1 MGKSQSPNSLLLL
14 AIGAAAGIVAGAVLV
29 DRVGGLDRVLSR
41 ARRSISGGG
50 ESGSG
55 TDEVIEP
62 YGLHDS
68 DGGWEDEDD
77 FDASYDDD
85 DSIDDTYETDDELSP
100 ESMAHVH
107 ASSRVRGGTTS
118 RGGTTAGSAPDVLT
132 LEARVLEAFHNDP
145 VLRERAIDIGA
156 IAEGV
161 IELTGWVHADSEVA
175 HAVTIAGG
183 VPDVHHVVDQLSVRQ
198 PARSRRATDPR
209 PLSFSDLKVPDS
221 PPRAD

>member
-1 MGKSQSPNSLLLL
+1 MRKSQSANSLLFL

-29 DRVGGLDRVLSR
+29 DRVGGLDRVLSK
-41 ARRSISGGG
+41 ARRSIGGG
-50 ESGSG
+50 DGSG
-55 TDEVIEP
+55 DGTDQIVEP

-77 FDASYDDD
+77 FDPSLDDD
-85 DSIDDTYETDDELSP
+85 NLDDTYETDEELSP

-107 ASSRVRGGTTS
+107 ASDRVRGSTTS
-118 RGGTTAGSAPDVLT
+118 RGGDSTLAPDVLT

-209 PLSFSDLKVPDS
+209 PSSFSDLKVPDS